1 MYLDVVSSDGVLG
14 YVYDGG
20 GKVCIVRKAKEVTVF
35 GASFK
40 EGPSTSK
47 SLWGEESVVG

>member
-40 EGPSTSK
+40 EGPSIRVRACGGK
-47 SLWGEESVVG
+47 NL